1 MVKRL
6 HKNNNRKGQRIS
18 RMRNRQVGPN
28 KITFSGRVGLFT
40 AATASTTYW
49 MTPNS
54 SFSSAWLGFTPVVA
68 GIFGNNANNLA
79 HCFKQFR
86 IKRLMLE
93 MPPQTGI
100 NQICAYTSNVGYL
113 ATTLS
118 FPNVMEYPCAEYSG
132 LGETVTKRM
141 EVPRSV
147 LQSGQIKWYSTE
159 ANPGTGSTDPASDPN
174 VSSHGLLIITDGSS
188 AGYPYILHFTLEFRD
203 SESLTQINPGPF
215 QPLQITH
222 DKKDKDGDVIMKEV
236 DHPLRQATDS
246 LPIVSL

>member
-1 MVKRL
+1 MVKRN
-6 HKNNNRKGQRIS
+6 KQQRRGQRIP
-18 RMRNRQVGPN
+18 RMRNNRQVGPN
-28 KITFSGRVGLFT
+28 KITFSGRVGLFSN
-40 AATASTTYW
+40 AAASTTYW

-54 SFSSAWLGFTPVVA
+54 SYSSAWLGFTTVVP

-100 NQICAYTSNVGYL
+100 NQVCAYTSNVGYL
-113 ATTLS
+113 TTTLS
-118 FPNVMEYPCAEYSG
+118 FPTVMEYPCAEYSG

-141 EVPRSV
+141 EVPKSV

-159 ANPGTGSTDPASDPN
+159 ANPGTSATDPASDPN
-174 VSSHGLLIITDGSS
+174 VSSHGLLIITDGST

-203 SESLTQINPGPF
+203 SESLAQVNPGPLR
-215 QPLQITH
+215 PQIQH
-222 DKKDKDGDVIMKEV
+222 DEKDKDGDLKMKEV
-236 DHPLRQATDS
+236 GPINLRQASDS
-246 LPIVSL
+246 LPI